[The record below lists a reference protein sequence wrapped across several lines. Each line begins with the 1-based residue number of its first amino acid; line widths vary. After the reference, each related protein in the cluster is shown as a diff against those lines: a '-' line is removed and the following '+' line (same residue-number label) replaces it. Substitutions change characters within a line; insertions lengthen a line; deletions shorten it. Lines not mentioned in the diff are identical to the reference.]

1 MGPPKN
7 TLVGNV
13 GYGNVKAEDPDNIAT
28 NVLVIMAA
36 RPTKSSNANCV
47 FSYTRKTSV
56 IQAQLI
62 LEAIKLLYLEGII
75 VKSVTF
81 DGPTKSISTA
91 KKLGCEIE

>member
-36 RPTKSSNANCV
+36 RPTKSWRMPIAYFLIQEKPVWFKLNSYWKLSNS
-47 FSYTRKTSV
+47 F
-56 IQAQLI
+56 I
-62 LEAIKLLYLEGII
+62 LKELLL
-75 VKSVTF
+75 SR
-81 DGPTKSISTA
+81 
-91 KKLGCEIE
+91 

>member
-36 RPTKSSNANCV
+36 RPTKSWRMPIAY
-47 FSYTRKTSV
+47 FL
-56 IQAQLI
+56 IQ
-62 LEAIKLLYLEGII
+62 EKP
-75 VKSVTF
+75 V
-81 DGPTKSISTA
+81 
-91 KKLGCEIE
+91 